1 MKFNF
6 SWSKVHLLKGS
17 DRTNLIK
24 KNIFSLF
31 ILKVVSVC
39 SSLILVPLTLRYLEP
54 NKYGIWLT
62 LSSIVAW
69 VGYFDLGLSNGM
81 RNQLGE
87 AFAKND
93 LKSARV
99 LVSTTFASLLI
110 IVVFLNILF
119 WIINPFLNWNTI
131 LNVNMSMKNE
141 ISMLVFVVFTL
152 FSFQFLT
159 GLIIAVINTD
169 QQPALANSINVFSS
183 LLSLIVIYLL
193 TLFTKNSLLFLGIS
207 LSTISFI
214 VPLTAS
220 IFFFKFKYNNI
231 SPKFAFV
238 DFRKIKSIAKQG
250 VQFFI
255 LQITTVI
262 LTMTDLLIISRLYGA
277 KEVVPYNIAY
287 RLFGYVIIVFGIFT
301 TPLWASYNEA
311 YNKNEENWIKRTT
324 NKMVFLWVIL
334 VIGVFFMIAFSS
346 HIYKFWIGDQI
357 VIPISLTFYMGV
369 FVILQSLNSIF
380 ATFIYSTGKLLI
392 LTYSSIFISIINIPL
407 CLFLAKYLN
416 FGTSG
421 IIIATILCT
430 TLNLILA
437 IYQYMKIINNN
448 ATGILIK

>member
-1 MKFNF
+1 MKIIF
-6 SWSKVHLLKGS
+6 SWFNIHILKRS
-17 DRTNLIK
+17 DRSNMVK
-24 KNIFSLF
+24 KNIFFLT
-31 ILKVVSVC
+31 ILKFISVC

-81 RNQLGE
+81 RNKLGE
-87 AFAKND
+87 AFANND
-93 LKSARV
+93 LKTARV

-110 IVVFLNILF
+110 MVIFLNIFF
-119 WIINPFLNWNTI
+119 WIINPFLNWNSI
-131 LNVNMSMKNE
+131 LNVNVSMKNE
-141 ISMLVFVVFTL
+141 INLLVFVVFTL

-159 GLIIAVINTD
+159 GLIIAVINSD

-193 TLFTKNSLLFLGIS
+193 TLMTKNSLLFLGIS
-207 LSTISFI
+207 LSAVSFI

-220 IFFFKFKYNNI
+220 ICFFKFKYNNI
-231 SPKFAFV
+231 SPSFAYV
-238 DFRKIKSIAKQG
+238 DFRKITSIAKQG

-255 LQITTVI
+255 LQITTII
-262 LTMTDLLIISRLYGA
+262 LTMTDLLIISRLYGS

-311 YNKNEENWIKRTT
+311 YNKNDYSWIKRVT

-334 VIGVFFMIAFSS
+334 VSGVFCLIAFSNF
-346 HIYKFWIGDQI
+346 IYKFWIGNQI

-392 LTYSSIFISIINIPL
+392 LTYTAIFISIINIPL
-407 CLFLAKYLN
+407 CLLLSKYFN

-430 TLNLILA
+430 SLNLIIV
-437 IYQYMKIINNN
+437 IYQYNKIINNK
-448 ATGILIK
+448 ATGIWIK